1 MKNILEQN
9 IGGEQCAIS
18 VYHAM
23 LEDVAGKDPVTYN
36 LATQILQDEV
46 MHEQD
51 LQALQEDLEPM
62 LSRRS

>member
-1 MKNILEQN
+1 VKNILEQN

-23 LEDVAGKDPVTYN
+23 
-36 LATQILQDEV
+36 
-46 MHEQD
+46 HEQD